1 MAFKTFSI
9 LIIVRTCLFIIALLV
24 LAALLNNP
32 GYHAASVLTVIV
44 LVYLGYDLIRFVT
57 TTNQELTRFLEAAKF
72 ADYSQRFHY
81 EEQGSGFEELGETF
95 TQIIDKLRLERGENE
110 SRNRYLHSLIEQV
123 PVPLISIH
131 PSGKVTTWNVSA
143 RKLFSQHPI
152 QSIDDFSHYGE
163 QITKHLEKLRPG
175 ERRLVSISIDG
186 TEHRLSLSATELLAE
201 GKKDLLISM
210 QDIQNELD
218 FAQMQ
223 AWQDLVKVLTHEIMN
238 SITPV
243 ASLAK
248 TSVELL
254 EDVKSKQNI
263 GENTDEELAELFHGI
278 DTVSRR
284 SDSLIKFV
292 SSYRKLTDIPTIA
305 PANLDVGSLFT
316 TMQTLAAQ
324 SFPNTP
330 PVINMFI
337 EPSQLIIRADK
348 ELVEQIMINLVKNA
362 YQATQNNQSERQI
375 SLHAFINRRG
385 RGVIEIK
392 DNGVGIEEELLD
404 KIFVPFFT
412 TKRDG
417 SGVGL
422 ALARQVM
429 IAHRGNISAKN
440 NDQGGACFTLTF

>member
-9 LIIVRTCLFIIALLV
+9 LIIIRTCLFIIALLV
-24 LAALLNNP
+24 LTALLSFP
-32 GYHAASVLTVIV
+32 GYHAATILTVVV
-44 LVYLGYDLIRFVT
+44 LFYLGYDLIRFVT
-57 TTNQELTRFLEAAKF
+57 TTNQELTRFLEAARF
-72 ADYSQRFHY
+72 ADYSQRFHFS
-81 EEQGSGFEELGETF
+81 EQGSGFEELGATF
-95 TQIIDKLRLERGENE
+95 TEILEKLRKERGENE

-123 PVPLISIH
+123 PVPLLSIH
-131 PSGKVTTWNVSA
+131 PSGKITTWNVSA
-143 RKLFSQHPI
+143 RKLFAQHRV
-152 QSIDDFSHYGE
+152 QSLDDFAQLGGDFL
-163 QITKHLEKLRPG
+163 QQLKKLKPG
-175 ERRLVSISIDG
+175 ERRLVSISIEG
-186 TEHRLSLSATELLAE
+186 AEHRLSLSATELLTN
-201 GKKDLLISM
+201 GNIDMLVSL

-254 EDVKSKQNI
+254 EDVKQKQAKAQNI
-263 GENTDEELAELFHGI
+263 DDEIEELFHGI

-292 SSYRKLTDIPTIA
+292 SSYRKLTDIPKVQPSKVDISQLFSTAQTIT
-305 PANLDVGSLFT
+305 S
-316 TMQTLAAQ
+316 Q
-324 SFPNTP
+324 SFPDQQTE
-330 PVINMFI
+330 ITTLI
-337 EPSQLIIRADK
+337 EPTQLTIKADK
-348 ELVEQIMINLVKNA
+348 DLIEQIMINLLKNA
-362 YQATQNNQSERQI
+362 YQATQHNDGPQKVT
-375 SLHAFINRRG
+375 LHAYINRRG
-385 RGVIEIK
+385 RGVIEIQ
-392 DNGVGIEEELLD
+392 DNGSGIEDDVLD

-440 NDQGGACFTLTF
+440 LDSGGACFTLTF